1 MKKTLNKLLSAV
13 LALTLVMSFGTTA
26 FAATFTD
33 VNDGSNGTYA
43 HWAYDAVERAVA
55 NDLVHG
61 MGNGTYEPNKA
72 VTNAEWSQ
80 MVTNL
85 FWSDFK
91 PVRGNPWWFDAMD
104 YPHNRGWLNG
114 TVAHDNRNTTSISP
128 YNEQIAGTVISRYDM
143 AQVIYN
149 ITQSGQFTL
158 DNVNTSNI
166 ENAIADYRQ
175 IPTRYRTAVKY
186 CYAAG
191 FIVGVDDAGTFDG
204 EIAMNR
210 GAAATVLCRLLDAN
224 NGDWT
229 VPDNN
234 SGTETPSNNTAV
246 KDMITVKS
254 TERQNYDYEITV
266 KNTYTKD
273 KLSNGKDITDA
284 NIAAMLKEIEI
295 MFPAGT
301 SWAGDGSTGD
311 TYYYSGA
318 PRSGG
323 GCASFASMTFE
334 TLFGKGVTTKSSANL
349 RDAKPGD
356 VIQFY
361 DSSTKREH
369 WVVVQSVSVET
380 MKKLVNGKP
389 VETQETRIT
398 FCEGNAGG
406 KVQWNTQLFVTE
418 ILAGYPNSTL
428 YTAY

>member
-158 DNVNTSNI
+158 DDVNTSNI

-254 TERQNYDYEITV
+254 SERRDADYEITV
-266 KNTYTKD
+266 NNTYTKG

-284 NIAAMLKEIEI
+284 NIAAMLKEIENV
-295 MFPAGT
+295 FPAGT
-301 SWAGDGSTGD
+301 SWGTATNNGTA
-311 TYYYSGA
+311 YYYAGIA
-318 PRSGG
+318 GYTT
-323 GCASFASMTFE
+323 GCNSWAGMVHDI
-334 TLFGKGVTTKSSANL
+334 LFGKGATNKAIADISS
-349 RDAKPGD
+349 AKPGD
-356 VIQFY
+356 LILFKDKNGVEQ
-361 DSSTKREH
+361 H
-369 WVVVQSVSVET
+369 WIVVQSVSIET

-389 VETQETRIT
+389 VETQEVRIT
-398 FCEGNAGG
+398 YCEGN
-406 KVQWNTQLFVTE
+406 KSESVKWNTQLFVTE